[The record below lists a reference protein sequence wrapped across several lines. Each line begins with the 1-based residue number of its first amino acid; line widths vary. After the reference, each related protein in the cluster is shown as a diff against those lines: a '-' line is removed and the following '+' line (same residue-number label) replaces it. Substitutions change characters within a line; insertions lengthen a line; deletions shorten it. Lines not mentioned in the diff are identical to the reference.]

1 MQTPLKK
8 FTPLSQQPPLKFE
21 ILSIDPKGEGAY
33 YSKLTYTKDNDTIDM
48 GIINKKLQDMSRNR
62 RFLISEV
69 EKIVKV
75 TFTFTSHRSWAL
87 LNRFKQMTTTLVL
100 PGLIKFIQGLNG
112 FKWFEL
118 NDFYEK
124 NPCKKKRF
132 A

>member
-1 MQTPLKK
+1 MQTALKK

-33 YSKLTYTKDNDTIDM
+33 YAKLTYTKDNDTIDM

-75 TFTFTSHRSWAL
+75 TFTFKRSWAL

-100 PGLIKFIQGLNG
+100 PGLI
-112 FKWFEL
+112 
-118 NDFYEK
+118 
-124 NPCKKKRF
+124 
-132 A
+132 

>member
-33 YSKLTYTKDNDTIDM
+33 YAKLTYTKDNDTIDM

-69 EKIVKV
+69 QKIVKV

-100 PGLIKFIQGLNG
+100 PGLI
-112 FKWFEL
+112 
-118 NDFYEK
+118 
-124 NPCKKKRF
+124 
-132 A
+132 

>member
-1 MQTPLKK
+1 
-8 FTPLSQQPPLKFE
+8 
-21 ILSIDPKGEGAY
+21 
-33 YSKLTYTKDNDTIDM
+33 M

-100 PGLIKFIQGLNG
+100 PGLI
-112 FKWFEL
+112 
-118 NDFYEK
+118 
-124 NPCKKKRF
+124 
-132 A
+132 